1 MNKVIE
7 IGLIENT
14 DKKRKTVDPE
24 FSLENYKK
32 KIINDLEDVIAL
44 KFFND
49 SNNPN
54 IKTKSEFIE
63 IRNHFVS
70 FYNAY
75 IDINKYL
82 IEESKTNSLMKD
94 ILNDMSINVLNRL
107 EQSDVRTK
115 HENEIKEIELLGKI
129 VEKSQKDLI
138 DIEMVS

>member
-54 IKTKSEFIE
+54 IKSKAEFIE

-82 IEESKTNSLMKD
+82 IEESRTNSLMKD
-94 ILNDMSINVLNRL
+94 ILNDMSTNVLNRL
-107 EQSDVRTK
+107 DQSNLK
-115 HENEIKEIELLGKI
+115 KNHENEIKEIELLGKI

-138 DIEMVS
+138 DIEMIS

>member
-14 DKKRKTVDPE
+14 EKKKKTTDPE
-24 FSLENYKK
+24 YSLEIYKK

-54 IKTKSEFIE
+54 IKSKSEFIE

-107 EQSDVRTK
+107 EQSDVKTK
-115 HENEIKEIELLGKI
+115 YENEIKEIELLGKI

-138 DIEMVS
+138 DIEMIS